1 MLRRVTRS
9 VNRAL
14 DLLEALRDA
23 PGALSLTELAAAA
36 GMDKATATRLAR
48 DLLDRGYLEYL
59 RETRH
64 YVLGPA
70 ILDLADRLWA
80 RDSVLQNTLRY
91 LEDLRDKTLQT
102 VALCVRA
109 GDSIVVSIEL
119 PSLEPIKFSQ
129 GAGTSKPIGED
140 APSMVIRA
148 FARQPADGEQDISA
162 ESRRALEK
170 VRDDGY
176 AYSTTGSSPLAAS
189 VAAPVRGPSSVDT
202 AVCLSW
208 ILGSQDAEP
217 LARRRYSAQVIGCAQ
232 RISRLRQREGRWQ

>member
-1 MLRRVTRS
+1 MLRPVTRS

-23 PGALSLTELAAAA
+23 PGSLSLTELAVAAE
-36 GMDKATATRLAR
+36 MDKATATRLAR

-59 RETRH
+59 RESRH
-64 YVLGPA
+64 YALGPA
-70 ILDLADRLWA
+70 ILDLADRMWA

-91 LEDLRDKTLQT
+91 L
-102 VALCVRA
+102 
-109 GDSIVVSIEL
+109 VVSIEL

-148 FARQPADGEQDISA
+148 FARQPAAQEQDISA
-162 ESRRALEK
+162 ACRRALDK

-189 VAAPVRGPSSVDT
+189 VAAPVRGASSVDT

-208 ILGSQDAEP
+208 ILGTQDAEP